1 MAERCPRQ
9 ILPVTDYQYHKL
21 SVRQCVLMNW
31 LFKGMGDQQKSSV
44 TVTAVLSG
52 DRLERSKIQQHL
64 KYSDQLDKTIKM
76 VGLPVWPP
84 CPIHVTSAVSQRY
97 KDPLKGESG
106 VKTYILPFMSP
117 QCTTQSPPHP
127 AAVFGNKHQWACKYK
142 QLKTASVK
150 MSWNNRRPLQPRVWN
165 RNRAGKPALSEYM
178 DLFLESC
185 YLSLHHPFLGRV
197 VDIYQRAR
205 HCSPEPTDI
214 L

>member
-1 MAERCPRQ
+1 MYGSNDYWPGWLRDVRGRFSQWQ
-9 ILPVTDYQYHKL
+9 IISTTNYQ
-21 SVRQCVLMNW
+21 SVNVSRRTGFLKEWETNKNDCDSNSCLV
-31 LFKGMGDQQKSSV
+31 
-44 TVTAVLSG
+44 
-52 DRLERSKIQQHL
+52 RSKIQQHL

-84 CPIHVTSAVSQRY
+84 CPIHVTSAAFQRY

-150 MSWNNRRPLQPRVWN
+150 MSWNNRRPLQPRV
-165 RNRAGKPALSEYM
+165 
-178 DLFLESC
+178 
-185 YLSLHHPFLGRV
+185 
-197 VDIYQRAR
+197 
-205 HCSPEPTDI
+205 
-214 L
+214 